1 MSDPHATHAGAGLR
15 LIRAAVFTAVCVVL
29 SAIGHALASC
39 ATVPWWSLCLGFLAV
54 FAVAA
59 LLAGRRRTLPGIVA
73 GLTVGQLGLH
83 AMFGLGQHSAAAA
96 QAPAGT
102 ADASLAELAARL
114 VCGGNSVP
122 LSPADARQIL
132 EAAGLDPAAL
142 AEQTAQAA
150 QAGQAVTQGHEAHA
164 HVAQAVTMAP
174 ATGLFSPA
182 MLAGHLLAALA
193 AGWLLGRGD
202 AALFRLVE
210 LSRRSAEA
218 APIRPLRAAL
228 ALVRALGTGLQV
240 SAPRTPQDLRTGS
253 DPARCTGREALQHT
267 VIRRGPPV
275 AFALAA

>member
-29 SAIGHALASC
+29 SATGHALASC
-39 ATVPWWSLCLGFLAV
+39 ATVPWWSLCFGVLAV

-59 LLAGRRRTLPGIVA
+59 PLAGRRRTLPGLA
-73 GLTVGQLGLH
+73 AALTAGQLGLH
-83 AMFGLGQHSAAAA
+83 ALFGLGQHGATAA
-96 QAPAGT
+96 QAPAGA
-102 ADASLAELAARL
+102 ADVPLAELAARL

-142 AEQTAQAA
+142 AEQAG
-150 QAGQAVTQGHEAHA
+150 QAGQAAQVVTQGHGAHA
-164 HVAQAVTMAP
+164 HVVQAVTTAP

-228 ALVRALGTGLQV
+228 AFVRALGAGLPG
-240 SAPRTPQDLRTGS
+240 AAARTPQVLLTGF
-253 DPARCTGREALQHT
+253 DPALSTGREALQHT
-267 VIRRGPPV
+267 VIRRGPP
-275 AFALAA
+275 AALALAA